1 MASRIRT
8 FLSFGATIVG
18 CFAFAESCNPG
29 SCGPCPTTLELQLP
43 ELDARVSQ
51 TVTVELQQVG
61 GSANPISCT
70 WAPTAFVGVSKW
82 TCTKD
87 SNGNTTSYGTS
98 SLDYNVASLEASWTV
113 QLTGPVGSQTV
124 TRAPRNNGSGDGWPT
139 SCACDNYSLTITGDD
154 VQSVGAVTPGSNTAI
169 DAGADSG

>member
-1 MASRIRT
+1 M
-8 FLSFGATIVG
+8 G
-18 CFAFAESCNPG
+18 CSVLAESCNLG
-29 SCGPCPTTLELQLP
+29 HCGPCPTTLELQLP
-43 ELDARVSQ
+43 ELDARILQ

-61 GSANPISCT
+61 GSTNPISCT

-98 SLDYNVASLEASWTV
+98 SLDYNVTSLETSWTV
-113 QLTGPVGSQTV
+113 QLTGPSGSQTV

-139 SCACDNYSLTITGDD
+139 SCTCDNYSLEITGDD
-154 VQSVGAVTPGSNTAI
+154 MRSVGAVTPDSNTAS

>member
-1 MASRIRT
+1 MASRTRT
-8 FLSFGATIVG
+8 FLSFGATIMG
-18 CFAFAESCNPG
+18 CLVFAESCNPG

-61 GSANPISCT
+61 GSTNPISCT

-98 SLDYNVASLEASWTV
+98 SLDYNVTSLEASWTV
-113 QLTGPVGSQTV
+113 QLTGPSGSQTV
-124 TRAPRNNGSGDGWPT
+124 TRAPRNNGSGDGGPT

-154 VQSVGAVTPGSNTAI
+154 VRSVGAVTPGSNTAI